1 LAATQNSQAVNTVS
15 ANGTHLI
22 NTSGTTTSIN
32 GADVFTVL
40 SGNYTHTID
49 GFAAGDKLNFFAN
62 AILNVVN
69 DTNQTDGIQELTAK
83 NSSTNETLT
92 LKFNNLSNDADN
104 GIFNIP
110 SLTSVFGEKTLSFT
124 GASSSGKDSYTITA
138 GNDLSIS
145 GLKAGDKLIAFN
157 GAILNIVNDTN
168 QTDGIQVFTAK
179 NSVTN
184 TTATI
189 TLTVLTAAQDAGL
202 FNIAEF
208 DTVFGAGTIVF
219 DNGATS
225 GNDTFS
231 ISAGNSLAISHF
243 GNGDKLSF
251 FHNAI
256 LNLTND
262 TNQTDGIQELTATDP
277 VTRSVATITLTGLTN
292 DQDYGLFNIPS
303 INTVFGAGTIVQL

>member
-1 LAATQNSQAVNTVS
+1 V
-15 ANGTHLI
+15 
-22 NTSGTTTSIN
+22 TSDDQSSTAGNHPITGNGTTTAIN
-32 GADVFTVL
+32 GTDVFTVL

-69 DTNQTDGIQELTAK
+69 DTNQPEFDGIQELTAK
-83 NSSTNETLT
+83 NSSTNETVT
-92 LKFNNLSNDADN
+92 LRFTNLSNDADN

-110 SLTSVFGEKTLSFT
+110 SLTSVFGANTLSFT
-124 GASSSGKDSYTITA
+124 GEASSGKDSYTITA
-138 GNDLSIS
+138 GNDLAIS
-145 GLKAGDKLIAFN
+145 AFNTGDKLIAFN

-179 NSVTN
+179 DSVTN

-189 TLTVLTAAQDAGL
+189 TLTDLTADQDAGL
-202 FNIAEF
+202 FNMAEF
-208 DTVFGAGTIVF
+208 NTVFGAGTIVF

-231 ISAGNSLAISHF
+231 ILAGNSLAISHF

-277 VTRSVATITLTGLTN
+277 ISRSVATITLTGLTN